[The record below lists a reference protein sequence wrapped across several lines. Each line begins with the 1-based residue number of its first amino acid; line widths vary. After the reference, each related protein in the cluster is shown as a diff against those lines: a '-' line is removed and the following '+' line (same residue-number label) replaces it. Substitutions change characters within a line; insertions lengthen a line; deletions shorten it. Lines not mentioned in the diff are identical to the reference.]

1 MFRNYLMYHLQHFL
15 RSVCLTALLIA
26 LSACNAESSARITPL
41 PTLPPNLT
49 RTPTL
54 TLPPLSTLAAQLP
67 TLAATATPLENQ
79 LPFGG
84 ARAMALATDTA
95 LQPTPRSPIAFD
107 QFPVAIK
114 FDEFYSGYSIRQ
126 GLLLSD
132 KLVSLDGKR
141 VMIEGYMAPPLKPEL
156 DYFVLTRIQL
166 SFCPFCSTAA
176 DWPDDIALV
185 YMPEASP
192 VQATDRPIRLYG
204 TLEVG
209 MNMDAETGMF
219 SLVRIYAERME
230 IIN

>member
-1 MFRNYLMYHLQHFL
+1 MHHLQRFL
-15 RSVCLTALLIA
+15 RAVCLTALLII
-26 LSACNAESSARITPL
+26 LSACNTQSSARITPL
-41 PTLPPNLT
+41 PTLPPNIT

-54 TLPPLSTLAAQLP
+54 TPPPLSTLAAATLAAQLP
-67 TLAATATPLENQ
+67 TRAATATPLDNQ
-79 LPFGG
+79 LPFGS

-95 LQPTPRSPIAFD
+95 LKPTPRSPITFE

-132 KLVSLDGKR
+132 KLVSLDGER
-141 VMIEGYMAPPLKPEL
+141 VIIEGYMAPPLKPEL

-185 YMPEASP
+185 YMPDDAP